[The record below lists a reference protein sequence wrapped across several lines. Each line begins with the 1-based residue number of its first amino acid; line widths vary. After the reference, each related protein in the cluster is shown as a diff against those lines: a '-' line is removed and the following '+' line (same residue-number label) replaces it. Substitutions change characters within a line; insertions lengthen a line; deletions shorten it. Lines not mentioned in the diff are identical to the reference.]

1 MSLPGLNIQFSN
13 GNIKTVVP
21 TDDSVFGMLASA
33 VAVTGKFDLETPYK
47 LTGMQDVAK
56 LGILPDTNNYV
67 LYNSLLEFYTEAGEG
82 AELWL
87 MGFARNTKVSDWF
100 TPDTTTGIVPASKLL
115 DAANGKISLLL
126 TKYSPADASTISITN
141 GVDGDVWTATAKAQ
155 SFTDSYTAQNYAPV
169 FALLEGYAY
178 NGNAADLPD
187 LTEDSKNRV
196 AIFIGD
202 TKAKTGTP
210 ENFNT
215 ANHILAAR
223 LSKLGVQENAG
234 KVKRGALATTTAFIV
249 DTPVEH
255 YDVEALHDKGYI
267 TFRTHVRKA
276 GYYIT
281 DDPLATSP
289 TDDYSHIT
297 RRRVADKAFRIA
309 HNVLSG
315 SILDDFDVNNDGTI
329 NEIYAASIEA
339 DVESAIYTLMTLN
352 GELSADKTNPNDLG
366 VKAHIDRDTNVVTT
380 GRVSMVLKIRPK
392 GMLRWLD
399 VALGYD
405 INLQN

>member
-33 VAVTGKFDLETPYK
+33 VAVTGKFELKTPYK
-47 LTGMQDVAK
+47 LRGMQDVAK
-56 LGILPDTNNYV
+56 LGILPDTGNYV

-100 TPDTTTGIVPASKLL
+100 TPDATTGIIPASKLL
-115 DAANGKISLLL
+115 DAANGKISLLF
-126 TKYSPADASTISITN
+126 TKYSPEDPRDNIVN
-141 GVDGDVWTATAKAQ
+141 GAGEDVWNALVKAQ
-155 SFTDSYTAQNYAPV
+155 SFADSYTAQNYAPV
-169 FALLEGYAY
+169 FVLLEAFLFDDSIL
-178 NGNAADLPD
+178 ALPD
-187 LTEDSKNRV
+187 LTQDTKNRV
-196 AIFIGD
+196 GIFVGD
-202 TKAKTGTP
+202 TKARSTTP
-210 ENFNT
+210 ET
-215 ANHILAAR
+215 YGAANHILAAR

-234 KVKRGALATTTAFIV
+234 KVKRGALATTTAFVI

-352 GELSADKTNPNDLG
+352 GELSADKTNPKDLG
-366 VKAHIDRDTNVVTT
+366 VKAHIDRETNVVTT